1 MLRLPRALAVAAL
14 AGVLVAATACAH
26 PAQSPAPGS
35 ATSTDTA
42 APDAPQ
48 SDDNKTVTATFGQ
61 DDAADNYDKA
71 LVPDGAKVFVAEN
84 VHDGLTTVVLDVRG
98 LVSNHA
104 YGAHAHAKPC
114 GAKPEDAG
122 AHYQHNPDP
131 VKPSVNP
138 TFANPM
144 NEIWLDFT
152 TDAKGNATKAATVD
166 WAFGATPA
174 GSVVIHAEPT
184 KTAPGQAG
192 VAGARAACVS
202 IAF

>member
-98 LVSNHA
+98 LVPNHA

-138 TFANPM
+138 AFANPM

>member
-1 MLRLPRALAVAAL
+1 MLRLPRTLAVAAL
-14 AGVLVAATACAH
+14 AGVLMAATACAH
-26 PAQSPAPGS
+26 PSQSAAPGS
-35 ATSTDTA
+35 ATSTEA
-42 APDAPQ
+42 APDSGDGQPD
-48 SDDNKTVTATFGQ
+48 SKTVTATFGR
-61 DDAADNYDKA
+61 DDAAENYDKA

-84 VHDGLTTVVLDVRG
+84 VHDGLTTVVLDVGG
-98 LVSNHA
+98 LVPNHA

-122 AHYQHNPDP
+122 AHYQHNADP

-138 TFANPM
+138 AFANPM

-166 WAFGATPA
+166 WAFGAAPA
-174 GSVVIHAEPT
+174 SSVVIHAEPT

-192 VAGARAACVS
+192 MAGARAACVTM
-202 IAF
+202 AF

>member
-1 MLRLPRALAVAAL
+1 MLRLPRTLAVAAL
-14 AGVLVAATACAH
+14 AAVLVAATACAH
-26 PAQSPAPGS
+26 PAQSPAPGA
-35 ATSTDTA
+35 ATSTEA
-42 APDAPQ
+42 SAPDTGQ
-48 SDDNKTVTATFGQ
+48 SDDAKTVTATFGQ

-98 LVSNHA
+98 LVPNHA

-122 AHYQHNPDP
+122 PHYQHNADP

-138 TFANPM
+138 AFANPM
-144 NEIWLDFT
+144 NEVWLDFT
-152 TDAKGNATKAATVD
+152 TDAKGNATRASTVD
-166 WAFGATPA
+166 WAFGPA
-174 GSVVIHAEPT
+174 PASSVVIHAEPT

-192 VAGARAACVS
+192 MAGARAACVS

>member
-26 PAQSPAPGS
+26 PAQSSAPGS
-35 ATSTDTA
+35 ATSTEAA
-42 APDAPQ
+42 APDSPQ
-48 SDDNKTVTATFGQ
+48 SDDNKTVNATFGR

-98 LVSNHA
+98 LVPNHA

-122 AHYQHNPDP
+122 SHYQHNPDP

-138 TFANPM
+138 AFANPM

-166 WAFGATPA
+166 WAFGAAPA

-184 KTAPGQAG
+184 KTVPGQAG
-192 VAGARAACVS
+192 MAGTRAACVS